1 MFLRKLRNNNRNRKG
16 LAFVLAFIVMISML
30 TMGAIFDIETTKVT
44 FTQKDVFE
52 GAEKTENIVTTAKT
66 VEEFLNEQKIVLGE
80 DDVLN
85 AELSAE
91 IYPDQEITV
100 EKSRLVGICVDG
112 KTSFERTMKRT
123 VGKVL
128 EEKDIVLGENDIV
141 EPEENTVVKSDMTI
155 TVKRVN
161 ISEEVVETEIQYES
175 KKEEDSSLYIG
186 ETKIKQYGV
195 KGIKKEVY
203 EVKKSEGEEDLKTLI
218 SSEITKEPVDEIILV
233 GTKKKVEEKK
243 EKPVKQNKEA
253 VAENTS
259 NETRKVVAE
268 NNDVEVKAESAVQ
281 TNEVA
286 PAVSDSG
293 KGFAYKKVMTMN
305 ATAYDP
311 TLNGTIPASQIT
323 AYGLVCQYGVVAVDP
338 NVIPLGTKLYIE
350 SSDGGASWVY
360 GYCIAGDTGGAIK
373 GNKIDLCFSTPE
385 ECRRFGRKT
394 ATVYILE

>member
-1 MFLRKLRNNNRNRKG
+1 MFSRKLRNNNRNRKG
-16 LAFVLAFIVMISML
+16 LAFVLAFIVMMSML

-44 FTQKDVFE
+44 LTQKDVFE
-52 GAEKTENIVTTAKT
+52 GTEKTANIVTTAKT

-100 EKSRLVGICVDG
+100 EKSRLVGISVDG
-112 KTSFERTMKRT
+112 KTRFERTMKRT

-128 EEKDIVLGENDIV
+128 EEKDIVLGEKDIV
-141 EPEENTVVKSDMTI
+141 EPALDTVVKSDMTI
-155 TVKRVN
+155 TVKRINV
-161 ISEEVVETEIQYES
+161 SEEIIETEIQYES
-175 KKEEDSSLYIG
+175 KKEEDSSLYVG
-186 ETKIKQYGV
+186 ETKVKQYGEM
-195 KGIKKEVY
+195 GIKKEVY
-203 EVKKSEGEEDLKTLI
+203 AVEQSEGEEAVKTLL

-233 GTKKKVEEKK
+233 GTKKKPEVKK
-243 EKPVKQNKEA
+243 EKTVKQNK
-253 VAENTS
+253 VTQTQTVTS
-259 NETRKVVAE
+259 
-268 NNDVEVKAESAVQ
+268 VQ
-281 TNEVA
+281 TNVVA
-286 PAVSDSG
+286 PTVSNNG

-311 TLNGTIPASQIT
+311 TLNGTIPASQKT

-350 SSDGGASWVY
+350 SSDGGASWAY

-373 GNKIDLCFSTPE
+373 GNKIDLCFSTPA